1 MKRFLA
7 YLLVVAIFFPLSITS
22 ANSTN
27 AQDLAFSLGDGR
39 SVTSGFWKLAFAED
53 SAGKIRPWRSHIST
67 ASDSQIGVAL
77 PICSESK
84 TTSCIKSVSVRQKNQ
99 SWKSGVALPS
109 FGQRFYHYSSFTEDS
124 MVDKETSTW
133 EEERKRNLPAA
144 ATPRAWELPVA
155 HKGGSS
161 YLVSVGFEGYGTGR
175 NNQDSFNFNRF
186 EANISPT
193 SLTPNSNST
202 DCRDGQLE
210 ELSEGGTGVCLRAY
224 DFPQDTEFKIE
235 VLLGNFNSNLSGWLD
250 ARIINGSF
258 TFDKK
263 TRLLTIQGFPA
274 QVPVV
279 STKEIKFADVESD
292 PSLCAVAYC
301 KDGAWPQMK
310 MNTSFGIFSAQTSN
324 DLESLKSFK
333 KIEKFLP
340 EKASGLNT
348 IWRFSSM
355 PSAGDFSKCAPV
367 GEFSGIISTNA
378 TVYTPG
384 PPSWNRKTGD
394 VSFEV
399 GAPHLVN
406 DDQEFLGYYKL
417 FVSELVANCVWGV
430 NLANAQAKVEI
441 GESGDKS
448 KAETT
453 SVKRENGWVTFKA
466 EGFTFS
472 TPEIKVSLIAAKA
485 SKSAPSTISCVKG
498 KTVKKVSGKGARCPA
513 GFKKI

>member
-1 MKRFLA
+1 LTVLLLA
-7 YLLVVAIFFPLSITS
+7 ALFILCATS
-22 ANSTN
+22 TANSTVN
-27 AQDLAFSLGDGR
+27 NDLAYSLGDGR
-39 SVTSGFWKLAFAED
+39 NVTSGFWKLAFAED

-67 ASDSQIGVAL
+67 SSDSKIGVAL

-84 TTSCIKSVSVRQKNQ
+84 TTACIKSVSVRQKNQ
-99 SWKSGVALPS
+99 SWQSGVALPA
-109 FGQRFYHYSSFTEDS
+109 FGQRFYHYSSFAEDS

-133 EEERKRNLPAA
+133 NEERKRNLPSA

-161 YLVSVGFEGYGTGR
+161 YLVSVGFEGYGTGA

-186 EANISPT
+186 EASISPT

-202 DCRDGQLE
+202 NCRDGQLE
-210 ELSEGGTGVCLRAY
+210 ELSEGGAGMCLRAY
-224 DFPQDTEFKIE
+224 DFPQETEFKIE
-235 VLLGNFNSNLSGWLD
+235 VLLGTFNSNLSGWLD

-258 TFDKK
+258 TFNKK
-263 TRLLTIQGFPA
+263 TRLLTIQGAPA

-279 STKEIKFADVESD
+279 STEEIKFAEVESD
-292 PSLCAVAYC
+292 SSLCAVAFC
-301 KDGAWPQMK
+301 KNDSWPQMK
-310 MNTSFGIFSAQTSN
+310 MNSSFGIFSSQTSN
-324 DLESLKSFK
+324 DFESLKSFK

-340 EKASGLNT
+340 EKAAGLNT

-355 PSAGDFSKCAPV
+355 PTAGDFSKCAPQ
-367 GEFSGIISTNA
+367 GDFSGIISTNA

-384 PPSWNRKTGD
+384 PPSWSRKTGE

-399 GAPHLVN
+399 GAPHLIN
-406 DDQEFLGYYKL
+406 EDQEFLGYYKL

-441 GESGDKS
+441 VDSGDKT

-453 SVKRENGWVTFKA
+453 SVKLENGWVTFKA

-472 TPEIKVSLIAAKA
+472 TPEIKVSLIATKA
-485 SKSAPSTISCVKG
+485 STSVPTTTISCLKG
-498 KTVKKVSGKGARCPA
+498 KTVKKVTGKGARCPA